1 MIVTGPRRGLF
12 LACLTVGV
20 GSLLALDLHFAPAA
34 LSAVTA
40 PDHAA
45 GATGAEGPR
54 ATGDAAATPPARIVI
69 PAPARVPTIVARFES
84 ASKEPV
90 DQAAIRVLATA
101 MIEDHAA
108 TIVLEGH
115 SDTRGGDDFNHTIS
129 LERANWVKARLVE
142 LGVSGERIE
151 TVGLGATRPLR
162 SDDPDG
168 PSVNRRVEVR
178 WLGNAPRDSIP
189 IPRPAVK
196 AAPPRDSA
204 SSRASASPREE
215 PPRDSIPIDASASE
229 GQPDAQATRDA
240 NVRASEPGP
249 DESPPHDEASP
260 PRAPLD
266 ESPQPGEKN

>member
-1 MIVTGPRRGLF
+1 LF

-34 LSAVTA
+34 LSADTA
-40 PDHAA
+40 SDPAA

-54 ATGDAAATPPARIVI
+54 PTGDAAATPPARVVI

-90 DQAAIRVLATA
+90 DQATIRVLATA
-101 MIEDHAA
+101 MIEDHDV

-178 WLGNAPRDSIP
+178 WLGNAPRDS
-189 IPRPAVK
+189 
-196 AAPPRDSA
+196 A

-215 PPRDSIPIDASASE
+215 PPRDSTPIDASASSDRT
-229 GQPDAQATRDA
+229 DAQAPRDA
-240 NVRASEPGP
+240 SVRASEPAA

-260 PRAPLD
+260 PRAPLE